1 MPENVNKVAS
11 YTNFFNMR
19 FTNNFFTYNRNQ
31 FFEAY
36 IIYSYVNIITKSE
49 NDHFNSNKIIVWKV
63 QHWYEGKARLWDL
76 RAEYSLWLASCYSKG
91 RIHCEISLSEYFM
104 KY

>member
-11 YTNFFNMR
+11 CANFFNMR

-49 NDHFNSNKIIVWKV
+49 NDHFNSNKVILWKV
-63 QHWYEGKARLWDL
+63 QCWYEGKARLL
-76 RAEYSLWLASCYSKG
+76 QQRSTSLLQRLACLLFVF
-91 RIHCEISLSEYFM
+91 E
-104 KY
+104 